1 MAAWRTDLV
10 EPAPRLAVDHAG
22 TGPLVVFLHGIGGNR
37 SNWHDQL
44 PVFARHFHAAA
55 WDARGYGGSDDYP
68 GPLDFA
74 DFSAD
79 LLRLV
84 DYFGAKRAHLVG
96 LSMGGRI
103 ALDFHAR
110 HPARVA
116 SLVLCDTFAGYDA
129 DFTPARRA
137 EYVRLRKQPLLD
149 GKRPADIAPAI
160 AESLIGRD
168 AAPEILQ
175 RLIDSISAV
184 HPESYLKTIEATTNY
199 DRRDALAA
207 IAVPTLLVYGA
218 DDRLTPPE
226 IGRRLQRQIPGA
238 GFAVIERAG
247 HLSHIERP
255 GEFHRLVL
263 DFLLAN
269 IGDADLNDR

>member
-22 TGPLVVFLHGIGGNR
+22 SGPLVKFLHGIGGNR
-37 SNWHDQL
+37 SNWRDQL
-44 PVFARHFHAAA
+44 PAFARHFHAAA
-55 WDARGYGGSDDYP
+55 WDARGYGASDDYP

-79 LLRLV
+79 LIRML
-84 DYFGAKRAHLVG
+84 DHFGAERAHLVG

-110 HPARVA
+110 HATRVA
-116 SLVLCDTFAGYDA
+116 SLVLCDTFAGYDET
-129 DFTPARRA
+129 FTPARRA
-137 EYVRLRKQPLLD
+137 EFVRLRKQPLLD
-149 GKRPADIAPAI
+149 GKQPADIAPAI

-168 AAPEILQ
+168 ASPEILR
-175 RLIDSISAV
+175 RLIDSLSAI

-199 DRRDALAA
+199 DRHDALAA

-218 DDRLTPPE
+218 EDRLTPPE
-226 IGRRLQRQIPGA
+226 IGRRLQRRIPGA
-238 GFAVIERAG
+238 GFAMIERAG
-247 HLSHIERP
+247 HLSNIERP
-255 GEFHRLVL
+255 VEFNRLVL

-269 IGDADLNDR
+269 VGDADLNDR